1 MQYLDITSNFWKFH
15 LDIFN
20 VAVSNKIND
29 TNKTTIIAIDI
40 NNDKIIVFMEISI
53 MNSNNF

>member
-1 MQYLDITSNFWKFH
+1 MQYLNITSNFWKFH

-20 VAVSNKIND
+20 VTVSNKIND